1 MVPKLPESLRAFLA
15 RCLRSGSDCGHR
27 PIELAGS
34 GQFLPCFQ
42 RSLGSQTDPGATGF
56 LQPPLGAAKAE
67 PTRGLAELRRIPPSR
82 VLRSLSARLLLSES
96 SRVLPDGRIGPRPL
110 SDARCTARRE
120 ERRWREG
127 AAKRLLGLWRTQRQ
141 NGGRAAS
148 VCVWRGALKC
158 KVPTEARRH

>member
-141 NGGRAAS
+141 NGGRAA
-148 VCVWRGALKC
+148 R
-158 KVPTEARRH
+158 